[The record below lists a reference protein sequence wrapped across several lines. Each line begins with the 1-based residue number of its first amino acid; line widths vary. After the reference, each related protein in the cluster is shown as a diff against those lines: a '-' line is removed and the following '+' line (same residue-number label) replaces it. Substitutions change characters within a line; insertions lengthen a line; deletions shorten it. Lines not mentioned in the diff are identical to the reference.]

1 MKHVVFGSLLIG
13 LSSAISA
20 QAQTVV
26 TGNFDDPE
34 FQQCQSSTC
43 SFAQFQLRP
52 YELTVTGTAP
62 FSLVFE
68 RASAQN
74 VGVFILPGE
83 FIDSP
88 AISIDLTFF
97 QQWRES
103 DFTEDYTN
111 AIPPEGEYTLVL
123 FFEDGLD
130 FLPGS
135 RDYMVTVGG
144 AFFGWGPTVEQQL
157 EELGAV
163 AAEGGRYTLRLVNS
177 NIHDVA
183 QRSIAKRKTPK
194 AAAGETASLM
204 GDVNAWVRTS
214 AISADSDART
224 YDTKMFQFGADIAVN
239 SSLVAGLAI
248 GVGDMNAD
256 TTGFSFQGDQ
266 ILIQPYVGW
275 NYGVWRGSA
284 SLVYGDLEYDTIT
297 SGSGTAAAD
306 GEMLA
311 LSANVSRDFAIN
323 EQTTLT
329 PFVGVETGQTKLDAT
344 SGSLAGLGIGE
355 SVNYTETRLGVVMT
369 ADVGGGTLTLG
380 ASANYYDTDAPT
392 VLTSGQF
399 DDTGWSGITE
409 VGYSVSLDQNT
420 RLDANIQVGGIGTGT
435 SSFSG
440 ALQLAITF

>member
-1 MKHVVFGSLLIG
+1 MKAVCIAALCAGAAF
-13 LSSAISA
+13 AAPASA
-20 QAQTVV
+20 QVV
-26 TGNFDDPE
+26 ISGVFSEPE
-34 FQQCQSSTC
+34 F
-43 SFAQFQLRP
+43 AQPAVGSGIGSVFLVRPFQI
-52 YELTVTGTAP
+52 TVTGTAP
-62 FSLVFE
+62 FSGSFLSE
-68 RASAQN
+68 AAQN
-74 VGVFILPGE
+74 AGVTFHLGDVDPFGTERLDFSFVNQYFPGNPGGDLFSVLP
-83 FIDSP
+83 
-88 AISIDLTFF
+88 A
-97 QQWRES
+97 
-103 DFTEDYTN
+103 
-111 AIPPEGEYTLVL
+111 GEYTMLVIYEES
-123 FFEDGLD
+123 FVVGDPF
-130 FLPGS
+130 
-135 RDYMVTVGG
+135 YTVTLNGVTL
-144 AFFGWGPTVEQQL
+144 GWGPSIEEQL

-224 YDTKMFQFGADIAVN
+224 YDTKMFQFGADLAVN

-256 TTGFSFQGDQ
+256 TTGFSFEGDQ

-284 SLVYGDLEYDTIT
+284 SLVFGDLEYDTIT
-297 SGSGTAAAD
+297 SVSGTAAAD

-311 LSANVSRDFAIN
+311 LSANASRDFAIN